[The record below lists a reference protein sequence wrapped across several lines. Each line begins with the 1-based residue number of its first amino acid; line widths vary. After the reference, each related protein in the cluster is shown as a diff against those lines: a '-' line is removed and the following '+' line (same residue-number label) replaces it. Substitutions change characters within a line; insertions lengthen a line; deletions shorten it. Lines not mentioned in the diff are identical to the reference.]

1 MHSVDSNCQTAHSFD
16 RAVQSAYNPFQYYRS
31 LAVHP
36 HHNYYEG
43 RAGADLTAWLEYF
56 MTTLAEVFALARD
69 EALELSAQGVRVE
82 PDEVRRLDHRA
93 RVVLAL
99 FNRTDQITTAQVAVA
114 LGLSPRTHAVQCSR
128 GARVTTRLGGRGLAG
143 SGRSIKPQSSL
154 RVIGNISAIYRQQIG
169 IMEFA

>member
-114 LGLSPRTHAVQCSR
+114 LGLSPRM
-128 GARVTTRLGGRGLAG
+128 ARVLLHDWVEEGWLEVADPSNRNRAYGL
-143 SGRSIKPQSSL
+143 
-154 RVIGNISAIYRQQIG
+154 SAIYRQYIG
-169 IMEFA
+169 NRSV